1 MVDYKIAKVWQDSN
15 NKYQKRP
22 ENITVQLLRDGEVY
36 QEVQLSEDNNWQY
49 TWNDLSSKYQWEAIE
64 KKKTKGYIVSV
75 SKEESSIV
83 TKIFTGAMIFMKRQQ
98 RKNLQQRRNTKK
110 NLQKRRQQRKNFHRQ
125 DNYGGRYHFW

>member
-1 MVDYKIAKVWQDSN
+1 M
-15 NKYQKRP
+15 
-22 ENITVQLLRDGEVY
+22 
-36 QEVQLSEDNNWQY
+36 QLSEDNNWQY

-83 TKIFTGAMIFMKRQQ
+83 IKNIYWGDDFYEETTE
-98 RKNLQQRRNTKK
+98 KNLQQRRNTKK